1 MQGQAHCLHIRIYV
15 TRNEVVLVGFADL
28 DGTSR
33 SRVTAYVVTALAA
46 MPLIVIGTLASGSVW
61 MAVATSVIV
70 GFALSIVGVL
80 GGYFL
85 NPQTA
90 LILAFVLAV
99 INVASIEALAG
110 RITGWVVGGVVA
122 VLAGWLIWPRSSH
135 LERILEGDAL
145 LVATGRTPNIEA
157 VNLHAA
163 GVTLVHAARSWST
176 TACARAIRGCS
187 PRAT

>member
-1 MQGQAHCLHIRIYV
+1 
-15 TRNEVVLVGFADL
+15 
-28 DGTSR
+28 
-33 SRVTAYVVTALAA
+33 
-46 MPLIVIGTLASGSVW
+46 
-61 MAVATSVIV
+61 MAVAASVIV

-157 VNLHAA
+157 VNLRP
-163 GVTLVHAARSWST
+163 G
-176 TACARAIRGCS
+176 
-187 PRAT
+187 